1 MTAIVLARSA
11 PLPPEVVDDVQAL
24 AAANAGDVDTGQTPA
39 SWVIGALAER
49 GHLDLGINALL
60 ADPTAQLD
68 LTDLTGL
75 VDAIA
80 QEDVASAFSFWAHR
94 MVLDYLARGRR
105 TPALDAELADLRRG
119 QRLGSTAM
127 ATGVKALAGIDAL
140 PVQAVVAADRLR
152 LDGVIPWASNLTPD
166 ATVVVAAG
174 LPDGGAIAV
183 AVRVDAPGVTRR
195 AATGLLALDATA
207 SGTLRLDGVVISRDA
222 VLADDLR
229 AFAATFRPTFL
240 VLQSAFALGLARRSL
255 LEAGRLQG
263 RPDLDVLRPQVEVL
277 ADVLARHTESRERI
291 ARDPGAAP
299 LADILRLRLDVVDLA
314 VAATRL
320 EATLTGG
327 RGYASASPTA
337 RRLREAAFFPIQSP
351 SEGHLRWEL
360 SSLASTA

>member
-140 PVQAVVAADRLR
+140 PVQAVVAAM
-152 LDGVIPWASNLTPD
+152 
-166 ATVVVAAG
+166 
-174 LPDGGAIAV
+174 
-183 AVRVDAPGVTRR
+183 
-195 AATGLLALDATA
+195 
-207 SGTLRLDGVVISRDA
+207 SGFG
-222 VLADDLR
+222 
-229 AFAATFRPTFL
+229 
-240 VLQSAFALGLARRSL
+240 
-255 LEAGRLQG
+255 
-263 RPDLDVLRPQVEVL
+263 
-277 ADVLARHTESRERI
+277 
-291 ARDPGAAP
+291 
-299 LADILRLRLDVVDLA
+299 
-314 VAATRL
+314 
-320 EATLTGG
+320 
-327 RGYASASPTA
+327 
-337 RRLREAAFFPIQSP
+337 
-351 SEGHLRWEL
+351 
-360 SSLASTA
+360 